1 MNLTQFRHS
10 SCLDHELPK
19 SVVRVS
25 AVNYGNLTIVR
36 KKSVLQ
42 NTVMEGLEHGVEILK
57 WQLIMRKN
65 QNWNREK
72 QL

>member
-1 MNLTQFRHS
+1 MNLTQFRHP
-10 SCLDHELPK
+10 SCLDQELPK

-25 AVNYGNLTIVR
+25 AVIYGNSTIVR

-42 NTVMEGLEHGVEILK
+42 NIVMEEHEHGVELLK

-65 QNWNREK
+65 QN
-72 QL
+72 

>member
-1 MNLTQFRHS
+1 MNQTQFHHP
-10 SCLDHELPK
+10 SCLDQELPK

-25 AVNYGNLTIVR
+25 AVNYRNSTIVR

-42 NTVMEGLEHGVEILK
+42 NTVMEELEHGVEILN

-65 QNWNREK
+65 QN
-72 QL
+72 

>member
-1 MNLTQFRHS
+1 MNLTQFRHP

-25 AVNYGNLTIVR
+25 AVNYGNSTIVR

-57 WQLIMRKN
+57 WQLIMH

>member
-1 MNLTQFRHS
+1 MNLTQFRHP
-10 SCLDHELPK
+10 SCRDQELPK

-25 AVNYGNLTIVR
+25 AVNYGNSTIVR

-42 NTVMEGLEHGVEILK
+42 NTVMEELEHGVEILN

-65 QNWNREK
+65 QN
-72 QL
+72 

>member
-1 MNLTQFRHS
+1 MNLTQFRHP
-10 SCLDHELPK
+10 SCLDQELPK

-42 NTVMEGLEHGVEILK
+42 NTVMEELEHGVEILN

-65 QNWNREK
+65 QN
-72 QL
+72 

>member
-1 MNLTQFRHS
+1 MNLTQSRHP
-10 SCLDHELPK
+10 SCLDQELPK

-25 AVNYGNLTIVR
+25 TVNYGNSTVR

-42 NTVMEGLEHGVEILK
+42 NTVMEELEHGVELLK

-65 QNWNREK
+65 QN
-72 QL
+72 

>member
-1 MNLTQFRHS
+1 MNLTQFRHP
-10 SCLDHELPK
+10 SCLDQELPK

-25 AVNYGNLTIVR
+25 AVNYGNSTIVR

-42 NTVMEGLEHGVEILK
+42 NTVMEELEHGVELLK

-65 QNWNREK
+65 QN
-72 QL
+72 

>member
-10 SCLDHELPK
+10 SSLDHELPK

-25 AVNYGNLTIVR
+25 AVNYGNSAIVR

-42 NTVMEGLEHGVEILK
+42 NTVMEEREHGVEILN
-57 WQLIMRKN
+57 WQLVMRKN
-65 QNWNREK
+65 QN
-72 QL
+72 

>member
-1 MNLTQFRHS
+1 MNLTQFRHP
-10 SCLDHELPK
+10 SCLDQELPK

-25 AVNYGNLTIVR
+25 AVNYGNPTIVR

-42 NTVMEGLEHGVEILK
+42 NTVMEELEHGVEILN

-65 QNWNREK
+65 QN
-72 QL
+72 

>member
-1 MNLTQFRHS
+1 MNQTQFRHP
-10 SCLDHELPK
+10 SCLDQELPK

-25 AVNYGNLTIVR
+25 AVNYGNSTIVR

-42 NTVMEGLEHGVEILK
+42 NTVMEELEDGVELLK

-65 QNWNREK
+65 RN
-72 QL
+72 

>member
-1 MNLTQFRHS
+1 MNLIQFRHS

-25 AVNYGNLTIVR
+25 AVNYGNSAIVR

-42 NTVMEGLEHGVEILK
+42 NTVMEEREHGVEILN
-57 WQLIMRKN
+57 WQLVMRKN
-65 QNWNREK
+65 QN
-72 QL
+72 

>member
-1 MNLTQFRHS
+1 MNLTQFRHP
-10 SCLDHELPK
+10 SCPDQELPK

-25 AVNYGNLTIVR
+25 AVNYGNSTIVR

-42 NTVMEGLEHGVEILK
+42 NTVMEELEHGVELLK

-65 QNWNREK
+65 QN
-72 QL
+72 

>member
-1 MNLTQFRHS
+1 MNLTQFRHP

-25 AVNYGNLTIVR
+25 AVNYGNSAIVR

-42 NTVMEGLEHGVEILK
+42 NTVMEEREHGVEILN
-57 WQLIMRKN
+57 WQLVMRKN
-65 QNWNREK
+65 QN
-72 QL
+72 